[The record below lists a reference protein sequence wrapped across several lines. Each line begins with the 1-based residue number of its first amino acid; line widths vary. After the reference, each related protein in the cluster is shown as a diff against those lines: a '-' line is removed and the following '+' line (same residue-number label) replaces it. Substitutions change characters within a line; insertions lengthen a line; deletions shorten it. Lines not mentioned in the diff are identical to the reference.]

1 MPTCPAGHASAAGDF
16 CDFCGIGIPTPP
28 YARRTEVAQAQRAE
42 NCPECGTPRAGR
54 FCEECGHD
62 FSLADQTVASS
73 LPITPPSEPSSNHLA
88 EPPRAISPVIKPEGG
103 LWHAV
108 IMADPAYYQVMADR
122 GLLDP
127 DVIRFP
133 ATPRR
138 RRVPLNKPEVYIGRR
153 STSRRVLPE
162 IDLAGPPEDPAVSH
176 LHAVL
181 LARPGGTWVVVD
193 VGSTNGTTIN
203 GTDDPIERDREVP
216 LHDGDRIYVGAWTVI
231 TVQRG

>member
-28 YARRTEVAQAQRAE
+28 YARRTEVASAPRLE
-42 NCPECGTPRAGR
+42 NCPECATPRTGR
-54 FCEECGHD
+54 FCEECGYD
-62 FSLADQTVASS
+62 FALADQTVASS
-73 LPITPPSEPSSNHLA
+73 LPISPPGDPAPDGLSDPAPSPLV
-88 EPPRAISPVIKPEGG
+88 RPEGG
-103 LWHAV
+103 PWHAV
-108 IMADPAYYQVMADR
+108 VTADPAYYQVMADR

-127 DVIRFP
+127 DVLRFP
-133 ATPRR
+133 ASPRR
-138 RRVPLNKPEVYIGRR
+138 RRVPLNKPQVYIGRR
-153 STSRRVLPE
+153 SASRQILPE

-181 LARPGGTWVVVD
+181 LARRGGAWALVD

-203 GTDDPIERDREVP
+203 GTDDPIESDREVP